1 MSFRVLRLGGFLSVL
16 EGLGEVVLLALFAA
30 DGVVVLAV
38 AGTVFVSARWF
49 VGGGKTNVAGAA
61 GVVDGVAVR
70 VLVIGPFGGGG
81 WGGSRVDLD
90 FVDGGMKLRRLSRT
104 NGVVP
109 ESADLS
115 LEVSVGDV
123 VDGLIT
129 PDGDERSVVGRERA
143 HDTCDDDTHVH
154 APDENIVIIDESSGG
169 IVVVGGMK
177 ESSEVMAILLE
188 VFEGAVGR

>member
-1 MSFRVLRLGGFLSVL
+1 MKPALRVLWMGLPSESLS
-16 EGLGEVVLLALFAA
+16 
-30 DGVVVLAV
+30 
-38 AGTVFVSARWF
+38 S
-49 VGGGKTNVAGAA
+49 VGP
-61 GVVDGVAVR
+61 
-70 VLVIGPFGGGG
+70 LGGGG
-81 WGGSRVDLD
+81 GGGSRVDLA
-90 FVDGGMKLRRLSRT
+90 FVDGGMKLRASGLSRA

-109 ESADLS
+109 ESANLS

-177 ESSEVMAILLE
+177 ESSEVIAILLE